1 MPIGRVQFWV
11 RSRSQGA
18 VLDERGARLLFTAK
32 DLEGLRVE
40 EIRDGLEVAFDL
52 GPDGTARRVR
62 QPRSSFLRPPEPL
75 DRDDP
80 LLTAVPLPP
89 SLRELVERFKGL
101 VHPGLRLDKYMMP
114 AVNQEGQ
121 KRVLSEV
128 AERSQGDTQLLAEVL
143 RRRDAMLDAAEVVRW
158 DRETAGP
165 LTLHLARASALE
177 NAGLCLHPIYGFTF
191 LPGSGLK
198 GLARAYAE
206 TVWRPGQPDD
216 AAAATDIE
224 RIFGFIRGTGD
235 EGAAAGTVI
244 FHDAWPASWPRLMVD
259 IVNNHHFGYY
269 RGEDWPG
276 DWESPSMVYFLAV
289 PPGQTFSFA
298 LGKRRGDVDVRLLGL
313 ARAWLDGGL
322 THLGCG
328 AKTAAGY
335 GHFAPQANEPPMPSG
350 PNRTGFSAAM
360 TLESP
365 AFLAGAR
372 QEADDCDLRPA
383 TLRGLLRWWWRT
395 LHAGALSQTQ
405 LRDLEAAIWGNT
417 AAGSVVQLQ
426 VESQRPGSLLYDKSA
441 RIDMR
446 SGEKGGPYGIPGADP
461 RKTTQGLWYASFG
474 MHDGGRR
481 RFVVEPGAAWTIRL
495 TARTN
500 KALREHGLGP
510 DDVLDQARAAL
521 WLLCRYGGVGSKARK
536 GFGSLSAGG
545 LDEMDL
551 DHCREASRRF
561 RRGMG
566 LPEDE
571 RPGVAESPALCD
583 LVAEEIEAEFP
594 WDDVWPVLDQVGFA
608 WQGFAKRFAHD
619 HDQEGQLVP
628 TWSGRD
634 APTGYTKA
642 SLGVPRRMDGGDR
655 RWAGER
661 HASPVHIHVERAG
674 GGAHRVRVIAFAA
687 PRLPTRESSVTFLRA
702 FLDHL
707 RDDLRRRSR
716 LPPRSSRPGPSGRG
730 GRPGPVGGGGFG
742 QRRDAGAARTRG
754 ELHGGPAPAA
764 PPRGHPKAGDRVE
777 ATLLPERT
785 KKGGWKARHEPTGL
799 SGPIVDSAKVPSD
812 KEPGNVMTLIV
823 HAVGAREMTFRVE

>member
-18 VLDERGARLLFTAK
+18 VLDERGTRLLFTAK

-40 EIRDGLEVAFDL
+40 EIRDGLEVAFNL

-62 QPRSSFLRPPEPL
+62 QPRSSFLRLPKSL

-80 LLTAVPLPP
+80 LLSAVPLSP
-89 SLRELVERFKGL
+89 SLRDLVERFKGL

-143 RRRDAMLDAAEVVRW
+143 RRRDAMLDAAGTVRW
-158 DRETAGP
+158 GRETKGP

-216 AAAATDIE
+216 AAAARDIE
-224 RIFGFIRGTGD
+224 RIFGFIRGAGD
-235 EGAAAGTVI
+235 EGAAAGTII

-259 IVNNHHFGYY
+259 IINNHHFGYY

-289 PPGQTFSFA
+289 PAGQVFSFA
-298 LGKRRGDVDVRLLGL
+298 LGKRRGDVEDRLLGL

-335 GHFAPQANEPPMPSG
+335 GRFTAQGDEPPVASG
-350 PNRTGFSAAM
+350 PHRTNFSAALS
-360 TLESP
+360 LESP
-365 AFLAGAR
+365 AFLAGAS
-372 QEADDCDLRPA
+372 QQQDDCDLRPA

-395 LHAGALSQTQ
+395 LHAGALNLTQ

-417 AAGSVVQLQ
+417 AAGSVVDLQ
-426 VESQRPGSLLYDKSA
+426 IESQQPAALPYDK
-441 RIDMR
+441 RTRVNMR
-446 SGEKGGPYGIPGADP
+446 QEEKVGPYGIPKADP
-461 RKTTQGLWYASFG
+461 GKTTQGLWYATRG
-474 MHDGGRR
+474 MDDSGRR
-481 RFVVEPGAAWTIRL
+481 RFVIEPGATWTIRL

-500 KALREHGLGP
+500 QALRDRGIGP
-510 DDVLDQARAAL
+510 EDVLAQARAAL

-536 GFGSLSAGG
+536 GFGSLSSDG
-545 LDEMDL
+545 LDDL
-551 DHCREASRRF
+551 DLERCREVSRRL
-561 RRGMG
+561 RRRLG

-571 RPGVAESPALCD
+571 RPGTAESPALCD
-583 LVAEEIEAEFP
+583 LAAEEVEAEFP
-594 WDDVWPVLDQVGFA
+594 WADVWAVLDQVGFA
-608 WQGFAKRFAHD
+608 WQAFAKRFSHD
-619 HDQEGQLVP
+619 RDQQEQLVP
-628 TWSGRD
+628 TWSERD
-634 APTGYTKA
+634 APTGFTKA

-674 GGAHRVRVIAFAA
+674 GNAHRVRAIAFAA
-687 PRLPTRESSVTFLRA
+687 PRLPTRESSVTFLQT

-707 RDDLRRRSR
+707 RDDLLCRSQ
-716 LPPRSSRPGPSGRG
+716 LPPRSSRPSPSGRG
-730 GRPGPVGGGGFG
+730 GRPSPAGGGGLG
-742 QRRDAGAARTRG
+742 QRRGTGTARTRG

-764 PPRGHPKAGDRVE
+764 PPRSHPKAGDRVE

-812 KEPGNVMTLIV
+812 KEPGNGMTLIV
-823 HAVGAREMTFRVE
+823 HAVGAREMSFRVE